1 MAETSTLTYDIDS
14 LRGDVTEFICNTYSK
29 LKSASET
36 ISSLP
41 TPKGCESARNL
52 SEIVDNIKNSVGAVK
67 TAIENAA
74 DALENNEYSII
85 DLIWDKLRE
94 FFNLPPDIDIDE
106 DKLKDPLSEDNPFK
120 SSKEDVAKV
129 LAQKY
134 NIDTRG
140 KTPEQ
145 IIAEANASK
154 RINDAITWGGSEA
167 LKALAEKYGVPI
179 TRSKVT
185 VEEKHGFDN
194 VKNSP
199 CNVDTYRY
207 NQLVFQKNLG
217 VTGICGPTSLCEIG
231 SAALGYAYT
240 PEDLFRDFPY
250 ATRYYIKGSGYSDA
264 IMKDE
269 AILDRLNLK
278 YESTYYGEAFGS
290 ENPED
295 GKLMK
300 DFEDGKVA
308 IWCTKNQNFT
318 KTGHYMAVSPRE
330 DGKICITD
338 PMGPNY
344 QSQNPVLQEGFTKG
358 FDPKRIASYG
368 GHYYVFSQKDPILTS
383 TTTIEEEDDDT
394 IANNIV
400 KRALKEAQ
408 GDSAN

>member
-1 MAETSTLTYDIDS
+1 MAETPTLTYDIDS
-14 LRGDVTEFICNTYSK
+14 LRGEVTEFICSAYSK

-41 TPKGCESARNL
+41 TPEGCENARNL
-52 SEIVDNIKNSVGAVK
+52 SEIVDNIKNSAGAVK

-74 DALENNEYSII
+74 DALEHNEYNLL
-85 DLIWDKLRE
+85 DLIWDKFKE
-94 FFNLPPDIDIDE
+94 FFNLPTDIDIDE

-120 SSKEDVAKV
+120 SSKEDVAKS
-129 LAQKY
+129 LAKKY
-134 NIDTRG
+134 HIDTRG
-140 KTPEQ
+140 KTTEQ
-145 IIAEANASK
+145 IIAEAKAME
-154 RINDAITWGGSEA
+154 RIKVARALGGEY
-167 LKALAEKYGVPI
+167 LEALAEKYGVPT

-185 VEEKHGFDN
+185 VEEKYGFD
-194 VKNSP
+194 
-199 CNVDTYRY
+199 NVDTYRY
-207 NQLVFQKNLG
+207 NQLEYQAKLG

-231 SAALGYAYT
+231 SAALGYEYT

-278 YESTYYGEAFGS
+278 YESTYYGEAFGR

-318 KTGHYMAVSPRE
+318 KTGHYMAVSPTE
-330 DGKICITD
+330 DSKICITD

-344 QSQNPVLQEGFTKG
+344 QSQNPVLVEGFANG

-383 TTTIEEEDDDT
+383 TATIEKDDDDT
-394 IANNIV
+394 IAKNIV
-400 KRALKEAQ
+400 KRALEEAQ

>member
-1 MAETSTLTYDIDS
+1 MPETPTLTYDIDS
-14 LRGDVTEFICNTYSK
+14 LRGDVTEFICSAYSK

-41 TPKGCESARNL
+41 TPEGCENARNL
-52 SEIVDNIKNSVGAVK
+52 SEIVDNIKNSAGAVK

-74 DALENNEYSII
+74 DALEHNEYNLL
-85 DLIWDKLRE
+85 DLIWDKFKE

-120 SSKEDVAKV
+120 SSKEDVAKS
-129 LAQKY
+129 LATKY
-134 NIDTRG
+134 HIDTRG
-140 KTPEQ
+140 KTTEQ
-145 IIAEANASK
+145 IIAEAKAMERIK
-154 RINDAITWGGSEA
+154 RAREWGGEY
-167 LKALAEKYGVPI
+167 LEALAEAYGVPT

-194 VKNSP
+194 VKDSP

-231 SAALGYAYT
+231 SAALGYEYT

-383 TTTIEEEDDDT
+383 TTTIEKEDDDT

>member
-1 MAETSTLTYDIDS
+1 MAETPTLTYDIDS
-14 LRGDVTEFICNTYSK
+14 LRGDVTEFICSAYSK

-41 TPKGCESARNL
+41 TPEGCENARNL
-52 SEIVDNIKNSVGAVK
+52 SEIVDNIKNSAGAVK

-74 DALENNEYSII
+74 DALEHNEYNLL
-85 DLIWDKLRE
+85 DLIWDKFKE

-120 SSKEDVAKV
+120 SSKEDVAKSLV
-129 LAQKY
+129 RKY
-134 NIDTRG
+134 HIDTRG
-140 KTPEQ
+140 KTTEQ
-145 IIAEANASK
+145 IIAEAKAME
-154 RINDAITWGGSEA
+154 RIKVARALGGEY
-167 LKALAEKYGVPI
+167 LEALAEKYGVPT
-179 TRSKVT
+179 TRTKVT
-185 VEEKHGFDN
+185 VEEKYGFDN
-194 VKNSP
+194 VENSP
-199 CNVDTYRY
+199 YNVDTYRY

-250 ATRYYIKGSGYSDA
+250 VTRYYTKGSGYSDA

-278 YESTYYGEAFGS
+278 YESTYYGEAFGR

-318 KTGHYMAVSPRE
+318 KTGHYMAVSPTE
-330 DGKICITD
+330 DSKICITD

-344 QSQNPVLQEGFTKG
+344 QSQNPVLVEGFTNG
-358 FDPKRIASYG
+358 FDPKRIAGYG
-368 GHYYVFSQKDPILTS
+368 GHYYVFSQKDPVLTS
-383 TTTIEEEDDDT
+383 TATIEKEDDDT
-394 IANNIV
+394 IAKNIV

>member
-1 MAETSTLTYDIDS
+1 M
-14 LRGDVTEFICNTYSK
+14 
-29 LKSASET
+29 
-36 ISSLP
+36 
-41 TPKGCESARNL
+41 
-52 SEIVDNIKNSVGAVK
+52 
-67 TAIENAA
+67 
-74 DALENNEYSII
+74 
-85 DLIWDKLRE
+85 
-94 FFNLPPDIDIDE
+94 
-106 DKLKDPLSEDNPFK
+106 
-120 SSKEDVAKV
+120 
-129 LAQKY
+129 
-134 NIDTRG
+134 
-140 KTPEQ
+140 
-145 IIAEANASK
+145 
-154 RINDAITWGGSEA
+154 
-167 LKALAEKYGVPI
+167 
-179 TRSKVT
+179 T

-318 KTGHYMAVSPRE
+318 KTGHYMAVSPTE
-330 DGKICITD
+330 DSKICITD

-344 QSQNPVLQEGFTKG
+344 QSQNPVLVEGFAKG

>member
-1 MAETSTLTYDIDS
+1 MSETPTLTYDIDS
-14 LRGDVTEFICNTYSK
+14 LRGDVTEFICSAYSK

-41 TPKGCESARNL
+41 TPEGCENARNL
-52 SEIVDNIKNSVGAVK
+52 SEIVDNIKNSAGAVK

-74 DALENNEYSII
+74 DALEHNEYNLL
-85 DLIWDKLRE
+85 DLIWDKFKE

-120 SSKEDVAKV
+120 SSKEDVAKS
-129 LAQKY
+129 LATKY
-134 NIDTRG
+134 HIDTRG
-140 KTPEQ
+140 KTTEQ
-145 IIAEANASK
+145 IIAEAKAMERIK
-154 RINDAITWGGSEA
+154 RAREWGGEY
-167 LKALAEKYGVPI
+167 LEALAEAYGVPT
-179 TRSKVT
+179 TRTKVT
-185 VEEKHGFDN
+185 VEEKYGFD
-194 VKNSP
+194 
-199 CNVDTYRY
+199 NVDTYRY
-207 NQLVFQKNLG
+207 NQLEYQAKLG

-231 SAALGYAYT
+231 SAALGYEYT

-278 YESTYYGEAFGS
+278 YESTYYGEAFGR

-318 KTGHYMAVSPRE
+318 KTGHYMAVSPTE
-330 DGKICITD
+330 DSKICITD

-344 QSQNPVLQEGFTKG
+344 QSQNPVLVEGFANG

-383 TTTIEEEDDDT
+383 TTTIEKEDDDT

>member
-1 MAETSTLTYDIDS
+1 MPETPTLTYDIDS
-14 LRGDVTEFICNTYSK
+14 LRGDVTEFICSAYSK

-41 TPKGCESARNL
+41 TPEGCENARNL
-52 SEIVDNIKNSVGAVK
+52 SEIVDNIKNSAGAVK

-74 DALENNEYSII
+74 DALEHNEYNLL
-85 DLIWDKLRE
+85 DLIWDKFKE

-120 SSKEDVAKV
+120 SSKEDVAKS
-129 LAQKY
+129 LATKY
-134 NIDTRG
+134 HIDTRG
-140 KTPEQ
+140 KTTEQ
-145 IIAEANASK
+145 IIAEAKAMERIK
-154 RINDAITWGGSEA
+154 RAREWGGEY
-167 LKALAEKYGVPI
+167 LEALAEAYGVPT

-194 VKNSP
+194 VKDSP

-383 TTTIEEEDDDT
+383 TTTIEKEDDDT

>member
-1 MAETSTLTYDIDS
+1 MSETPTLTYDIDS
-14 LRGDVTEFICNTYSK
+14 LRGDVTEFICSAYSK

-41 TPKGCESARNL
+41 TPEGCENARNL
-52 SEIVDNIKNSVGAVK
+52 SEIVDNIKNSAGAVK

-74 DALENNEYSII
+74 DALEHNEYNLL
-85 DLIWDKLRE
+85 DLIWDKFKE
-94 FFNLPPDIDIDE
+94 FFNLPPDIDMDE

-120 SSKEDVAKV
+120 SSKEDVAKS
-129 LAQKY
+129 LATKY
-134 NIDTRG
+134 HIDTRG
-140 KTPEQ
+140 KTTEQ
-145 IIAEANASK
+145 IIAEAKAMERIK
-154 RINDAITWGGSEA
+154 RAREWGGEY
-167 LKALAEKYGVPI
+167 LEALAEAYGVPT
-179 TRSKVT
+179 TRTKVT
-185 VEEKHGFDN
+185 VEEKYGFD
-194 VKNSP
+194 
-199 CNVDTYRY
+199 NVDTYRY
-207 NQLVFQKNLG
+207 NQLEYQAKLG

-231 SAALGYAYT
+231 SAALGYEYT

-278 YESTYYGEAFGS
+278 YESTYYGEAFGR

-318 KTGHYMAVSPRE
+318 KTGHYMAVSPTE
-330 DGKICITD
+330 DSKICITD

-344 QSQNPVLQEGFTKG
+344 QSQNPVLVEGFANG

-383 TTTIEEEDDDT
+383 TTTIEKEDDDT

>member
-1 MAETSTLTYDIDS
+1 MPETPTLTYDIDS
-14 LRGDVTEFICNTYSK
+14 LRGDVTEFICSAYSK

-41 TPKGCESARNL
+41 TPEGCENARNL
-52 SEIVDNIKNSVGAVK
+52 SEIVDNIKNSAGAVK

-74 DALENNEYSII
+74 DALEHNEYNLL
-85 DLIWDKLRE
+85 DLIWDKFKE

-120 SSKEDVAKV
+120 SSKEDVAKS
-129 LAQKY
+129 LATKY
-134 NIDTRG
+134 HIDTRG
-140 KTPEQ
+140 KTTEQ
-145 IIAEANASK
+145 IIAEAKAMERIK
-154 RINDAITWGGSEA
+154 RAREWGGEY
-167 LKALAEKYGVPI
+167 LEALAEAYGVPT

-318 KTGHYMAVSPRE
+318 KTGHYMAVSPTE
-330 DGKICITD
+330 DSKICITD

-344 QSQNPVLQEGFTKG
+344 QSQNPVLVEGFANG

-383 TTTIEEEDDDT
+383 TTTIEKEDDDT